1 MAAAV
6 ARSLRTCPVHHAR
19 ACYLH
24 THCASTVCALLVH
37 MGCECTARAR
47 HAERVY
53 GHAPSRVPVRHPC
66 SGPTPWIHTAEAGWG
81 GVGLSDQT
89 LSTRRSAIS
98 GTPANEGAGD
108 GWTRGFLGGAPACIA
123 IWEWLG
129 NDCAMLLQPPPD
141 PIRRPRIASLQA
153 SGFDPV

>member
-1 MAAAV
+1 M
-6 ARSLRTCPVHHAR
+6 
-19 ACYLH
+19 
-24 THCASTVCALLVH
+24 
-37 MGCECTARAR
+37 
-47 HAERVY
+47 
-53 GHAPSRVPVRHPC
+53 
-66 SGPTPWIHTAEAGWG
+66 
-81 GVGLSDQT
+81 SDQT

-108 GWTRGFLGGAPACIA
+108 GWTRGFLGGAPPCSP

>member
-1 MAAAV
+1 
-6 ARSLRTCPVHHAR
+6 
-19 ACYLH
+19 
-24 THCASTVCALLVH
+24 
-37 MGCECTARAR
+37 
-47 HAERVY
+47 
-53 GHAPSRVPVRHPC
+53 
-66 SGPTPWIHTAEAGWG
+66 
-81 GVGLSDQT
+81 LSDQT

-108 GWTRGFLGGAPACIA
+108 GWTRGFLGGAAACIA

-141 PIRRPRIASLQA
+141 PIRRPLMASLQA